1 MTERFSADDASA
13 TPVPVDGP
21 VTTTTPTVGAVPV
34 EGAGATPADDA
45 RAAPVDDARATPVD
59 DAGATRVDDTRAAP
73 VAQLSRTARVG
84 HWLRVAVA
92 GVFGIVYAYYLWDAI
107 RSLIELPAQYEVMG
121 FSRDDAPWS
130 LLILGIILPIV
141 TYVGALIVGRHRN
154 VFVQALVL
162 LAGLGALAALS
173 LGVIALA

>member
-1 MTERFSADDASA
+1 MTERFSADDAPA
-13 TPVPVDGP
+13 TDSNATDSNATDENRADENRADVNGADLPDTDGA
-21 VTTTTPTVGAVPV
+21 TASGAPV
-34 EGAGATPADDA
+34 E
-45 RAAPVDDARATPVD
+45 
-59 DAGATRVDDTRAAP
+59 P
-73 VAQLSRTARVG
+73 VAALSRTARVG

-107 RSLIELPAQYEVMG
+107 RSLIELPAQYELMG
-121 FSRDDAPWS
+121 LSRDDAPWP

-154 VFVQALVL
+154 VFTQALVL
-162 LAGLGALAALS
+162 LTGLGALAALS

>member
-1 MTERFSADDASA
+1 MTERF
-13 TPVPVDGP
+13 
-21 VTTTTPTVGAVPV
+21 
-34 EGAGATPADDA
+34 PADDA
-45 RAAPVDDARATPVD
+45 PATDLDSADVNDAGLDDAAVTVAP
-59 DAGATRVDDTRAAP
+59 GAVAVSVAP
-73 VAQLSRTARVG
+73 LSRTARAG

-107 RSLIELPAQYEVMG
+107 RSLIELPAQYELMG
-121 FSRDDAPWS
+121 LSRDDAPWS

-154 VFVQALVL
+154 VFAQALVL
-162 LAGLGALAALS
+162 LTGLGALAALN

>member
-1 MTERFSADDASA
+1 MTERFAADDASA
-13 TPVPVDGP
+13 TPVADPEVAS
-21 VTTTTPTVGAVPV
+21 TTDPAVASTTDPAVASITDPTAVPV
-34 EGAGATPADDA
+34 TDPEVEPV
-45 RAAPVDDARATPVD
+45 AP
-59 DAGATRVDDTRAAP
+59 AAP
-73 VAQLSRTARVG
+73 VAPLSRTARVG

-92 GVFGIVYAYYLWDAI
+92 GVFGILYAYYLWDAI

-121 FSRDDAPWS
+121 LSRDDAPWS

-154 VFVQALVL
+154 VFAQALVL
-162 LAGLGALAALS
+162 LTGLGALAALS

>member
-1 MTERFSADDASA
+1 MTERFSADDAPATDSNATDSNATDVNRADENRADVNRADVNGADLNGADLPDTDGASA
-13 TPVPVDGP
+13 S
-21 VTTTTPTVGAVPV
+21 GAPV
-34 EGAGATPADDA
+34 E
-45 RAAPVDDARATPVD
+45 
-59 DAGATRVDDTRAAP
+59 P
-73 VAQLSRTARVG
+73 VAALSRTARVG

-107 RSLIELPAQYEVMG
+107 RSLIELPAQYELMG
-121 FSRDDAPWS
+121 LSRDDAPWS

-154 VFVQALVL
+154 VFTQALVL
-162 LAGLGALAALS
+162 LTGLGALAALS

>member
-1 MTERFSADDASA
+1 MTERF
-13 TPVPVDGP
+13 
-21 VTTTTPTVGAVPV
+21 
-34 EGAGATPADDA
+34 PADDA
-45 RAAPVDDARATPVD
+45 PATPVTD
-59 DAGATRVDDTRAAP
+59 PEVAP
-73 VAQLSRTARVG
+73 VAPEAAVAVAPLSRTARAG

-107 RSLIELPAQYEVMG
+107 RSLIELPAQYEEMG
-121 FSRDDAPWS
+121 LSRDDAPWS

-154 VFVQALVL
+154 VFAQALL
-162 LAGLGALAALS
+162 LLTGLGALAALS

>member
-1 MTERFSADDASA
+1 MTERF
-13 TPVPVDGP
+13 
-21 VTTTTPTVGAVPV
+21 
-34 EGAGATPADDA
+34 PADDA
-45 RAAPVDDARATPVD
+45 PATDLDSADVNDAGLDDAAVTVAPAAVAVSAAP
-59 DAGATRVDDTRAAP
+59 AAP
-73 VAQLSRTARVG
+73 LSRTARAG

-107 RSLIELPAQYEVMG
+107 RSLIELPAQYELMG
-121 FSRDDAPWS
+121 LSRDDAPWS

-154 VFVQALVL
+154 VFAQALVL
-162 LAGLGALAALS
+162 LTGLGALAALN